1 MKPNLDMEL
10 KNLTLESEAKKER
23 FGKLATLLLDQRLKR
38 GVSRKELEESL
49 GSHSMALSRI
59 ESPEPCS
66 LVDLQKYF
74 QALNMIT
81 KN

>member
-1 MKPNLDMEL
+1 MDI
-10 KNLTLESEAKKER
+10 ESESRKER
-23 FGKLATLLLDQRLKR
+23 FGKLATLLLAQRLKR
-38 GVSRKELEESL
+38 GVSRKVLEDYL
-49 GSHSMALSRI
+49 GDDSMALSRI

-66 LVDLQKYF
+66 LVDLQQYF